1 MNLAADHSL
10 CRQSAKL
17 FLLANERNADSV
29 KFAERLFHSE
39 IAPVFYNKDLPT
51 NWLGE
56 TYVMSVLED
65 ELHFEKGETFSD
77 DVMYWAGYL
86 YRVWSL
92 LYDDTP
98 EEIITQAPLSLLN
111 RMFQGLH
118 VMSYEM
124 AIEDLKNLYHE
135 NQKYS
140 TGSNFCQPHIQ

>member
-17 FLLANERNADSV
+17 FLLANERKADSV

-111 RMFQGLH
+111 RMFQ
-118 VMSYEM
+118 
-124 AIEDLKNLYHE
+124 
-135 NQKYS
+135 
-140 TGSNFCQPHIQ
+140 